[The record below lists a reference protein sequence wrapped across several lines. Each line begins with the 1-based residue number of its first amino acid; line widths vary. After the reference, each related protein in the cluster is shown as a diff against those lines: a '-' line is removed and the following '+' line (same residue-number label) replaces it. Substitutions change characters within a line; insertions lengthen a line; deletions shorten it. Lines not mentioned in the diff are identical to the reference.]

1 MIRAQFLKFLLLVCC
16 CFQSTFSQ
24 NPSALYQDWLD
35 SQSNGSTSILPTFS
49 YAGYKHGEEGVPF
62 SFSQQVYDVTQ
73 SPFNAIADDGIS
85 DKQAIMAAIA
95 AAESNPNG
103 GIVFF
108 PPGRFDIN
116 DATVDDTTEIIKI
129 TKSNII
135 LKGSGSGAGGTE
147 LYQKDYTDHPDKA
160 TKSWA
165 CPYLIQFTNNED
177 SQNTFI
183 TDVVSDADRE
193 TYTVQVTSTSNIT
206 VGQWI
211 ELYVKNKDADLL
223 AEELAPFTAND
234 LYQPSSLKIVNDG
247 VLIREIHKV
256 VSKTENTITFKEP
269 IHRAI
274 NASYNWKVNNF
285 KALEAVGVQDLKY
298 VGAYTYN
305 FLHHRAPQELYPGE
319 PEAGPHAY
327 MSDSGWSGIKFN
339 HVANGWIKNVTFSA
353 VSQAA
358 MFQFSG
364 YCSAID
370 NHYVGNPGHN
380 FITSQNSTGC
390 LIGRNHDDSSGIWHG
405 CGVSASS
412 IANVMWRNIH
422 PANGNS
428 GMEVHASQPR
438 SNLFDFCKGGF
449 FTKFGGATSSLPNHL
464 KHLVLWNFEGVSYK
478 GSNVKSWRSN
488 SDNRYQKFITPIVSG
503 LKGFTLSTA
512 ANQFQVNESQGVHV
526 DETSLYESQLAYR
539 LGALPSWI
547 TNTETSIVLYAED
560 FGADNGRGFSKDIT
574 SDAGHPD
581 GDLLLKR
588 VSDIPD
594 ANDSNPSFDDE
605 MDRNELRIPNGGVR
619 NQLSLSFSGTKNFNG
634 QNTNFAVDARAVFTP
649 LNLSSSNLSNED
661 SYVYASFW
669 TQRRYGD
676 GDIANVTIEISTDYS
691 GDASTATWQ
700 TLPIHSGKLGTTSDQ
715 RKFVKGIVDL
725 SAFANTSE
733 SSNVTLALHYQ
744 GSDAVWT
751 NKNRNGTFYI
761 ADLQF
766 FIQNTPLKDNWSGA
780 LSSDYLN
787 PSNWTQKAVPNSASN
802 TIVIP
807 KDAENFPTLD
817 SSVVAKEIKLQS
829 GATLIANENVNATV
843 TYEIELSN
851 TWELLAVPTVG
862 SYYDT
867 SWSDANAIDYTTE
880 GDRAI
885 ATYDNANTSNYWSY
899 SEGTQANFEA
909 GNGYL
914 VKRASAGVVSFEG
927 SLQTSDVENVVL
939 SKGLTD
945 FNLIGNPFTAYINSN
960 ELLKES
966 NNSSLLASETL
977 WVLDTITGAY
987 EAKLSEDI
995 VPIQIAPGQGFF
1007 VETASDGNF
1016 IFKASQ
1022 RKHKSDNQDVEV
1034 DYPEIRILA
1043 NANGLERFASVR
1055 FRENASKGFD
1065 NGMDGKVFSGVA
1077 TDFDLYTEL
1086 LEADVDGKYQVQ
1098 TVPNSGYESMVF
1110 PLGVTSSAD
1119 TSVTFTANSLN
1130 IPSGF
1135 NVYLEDRTHGTTT
1148 VLSDADTSYTTD
1160 ILTSGSTGRFYLHLK
1175 TNFLSNE
1182 NKRLE
1187 HIVVYKTRED
1197 RLRLLG
1203 LKKGNTHIVIYDM
1216 LGKKVFEK
1224 ETIVSADESIAL
1236 PKVKKGIYLISL
1248 KTAEGSLVRKI
1259 LL

>member
-1 MIRAQFLKFLLLVCC
+1 MKTTHFLTYFILTIVFL
-16 CFQSTFSQ
+16 QTTFSQ
-24 NPSALYQDWLD
+24 NSSALYQDWLD
-35 SQSNGSTSILPTFS
+35 SQTSTSTSILPTFS
-49 YAGYKHGEEGVPF
+49 YAGYKHGEQGVPF

-73 SPFNAIADDGIS
+73 SPYNAIPNDEVS

-177 SQNTFI
+177 SQNTFA
-183 TDVVSDADRE
+183 TDVIADAARE
-193 TYTVQVTSTSNIT
+193 TYKVQVASTSNIT

-211 ELYVKNKDADLL
+211 ELYVKNKDANLL
-223 AEELAPFTAND
+223 AEELAPFTSSD

-247 VLIREIHKV
+247 VMIREIHKV
-256 VSKTENTITFKEP
+256 VSKTANSITFKEP

-274 NASYNWKVNNF
+274 DASYNWKVNKF

-298 VGAYTYN
+298 VGGYTYN

-327 MSDSGWSGIKFN
+327 LSDSGWSGIKFN

-353 VSQAA
+353 VSQGAI
-358 MFQFSG
+358 FQFSG
-364 YCSAID
+364 YCSAVD

-405 CGVSASS
+405 CGVSGTS
-412 IANVMWRNIH
+412 IANVLWRNIH

-438 SNLFDFCKGGF
+438 STLFDACKGGF

-478 GSNVKSWRSN
+478 SSNVKSWRSN
-488 SDNRYQKFITPIVSG
+488 SDNRFQKFITPIVSG
-503 LKGFTLSTA
+503 LKGFTLSSA
-512 ANQFQVNESQGVHV
+512 ANQFQVNESEGEHV
-526 DETSLYESQLAYR
+526 DETSLYESQLEYR
-539 LGALPSWI
+539 LGSLPPWI
-547 TNTETSIVLYAED
+547 TNSETSMLLYSED
-560 FGADNGRGFSKDIT
+560 FGADTGRGFSKDIT
-574 SDAGHPD
+574 SDGGHPD
-581 GDLLLKR
+581 GDIILKR

-594 ANDSNPSFDDE
+594 ANDSTPSFDE
-605 MDRNELRIPNGGVR
+605 ELDRNTLRIPNGGVR
-619 NQLSLSFSGTKNFNG
+619 NQLTLSFSGSKNVNG

-649 LNLSSSNLSNED
+649 LNLSSSNLSDED

-676 GDIANVTIEISTDYS
+676 GDIATVTIEVSTDYN

-700 TLPIHSGKLGTTSDQ
+700 ALPIHSGKLGTTSDQ

-733 SSNVTLALHYQ
+733 SSNVTVALHYQ
-744 GSDAVWT
+744 GSDAVWSS
-751 NKNRNGTFYI
+751 KNRNGTFYI

-780 LSSDYLN
+780 FSSDYLN
-787 PSNWTQKAVPNSASN
+787 PSNWFQKAVPNSLSN

-817 SSVVAKEIKLQS
+817 SSITAHKIILES
-829 GATLIANENVNATV
+829 GATMIANESVDATV
-843 TYEIELSN
+843 TYEKEVSNVLELVAPPV
-851 TWELLAVPTVG
+851 EG

-867 SWSDANAIDYTTE
+867 FWSDANSIDYTSE
-880 GDRAI
+880 GARAI
-885 ATYDNANTSNYWSY
+885 ATYDNTSTSNFWSY
-899 SEGTQANFEA
+899 SDGTQADFDS

-914 VKRASAGVVSFEG
+914 VKRANAGVVSFEG
-927 SLQTSDVENVVL
+927 TLQTVDVDNVLL

-945 FNLIGNPFTAYINSN
+945 FNLIGNPFTAYINST

-966 NNSSLLASETL
+966 SNSSLLASETL
-977 WVLDTITGAY
+977 WVLNTTSGVY

-995 VPIQIAPGQGFF
+995 DPLQIAPGQGFF
-1007 VETASDGNF
+1007 VEAASGGNF

-1022 RKHKSDNQDVEV
+1022 RKHKSDNQDVEI
-1034 DYPEIRILA
+1034 DYPEIRIFV
-1043 NANGLERFASVR
+1043 NANGLERFANIR

-1077 TDFDLYTEL
+1077 SDFDLYTEL
-1086 LEADVDGKYQVQ
+1086 LQGDVATKYQVQ
-1098 TVPNSGYESMVF
+1098 TVPNSEYGSMVF
-1110 PLGVTSSAD
+1110 PLGVTTSSD
-1119 TSVTFTANSLN
+1119 RSITFTANHLN

-1135 NVYLEDRTHGTTT
+1135 NVYLEDRTLGSIT
-1148 VLSDADTSYTTD
+1148 VLSAIDASYTTD
-1160 ILTSGSTGRFYLHLK
+1160 ISNSESTGRFYLHLK

-1182 NKRLE
+1182 TESLE

-1197 RLRLLG
+1197 RLRILG
-1203 LKKGNTHIVIYDM
+1203 VKKGNTHIVMYDM

-1224 ETIVSADESIAL
+1224 EMIVSADESIAL
-1236 PKVKKGIYLISL
+1236 PKVQKGIYIVTL
-1248 KTAEGSLVRKI
+1248 KTTEGGLVRKI